1 MKNTKE
7 IRVFIADDHPVF
19 LSGLRLMID
28 AEPTMRIIGEANDG
42 ENALTQIENLLPDV
56 AVLDISMPEKNGFD
70 IVRALLQK
78 KIEIN
83 VIFLTMHDEEATLHS
98 ALDLGVKGYILKD
111 SAIDEIISGI
121 KTAHKGRNF
130 VSPKM
135 STYLVSRN
143 QSGKSFIKQTPLLN
157 SLTVSEMNILRLI
170 AEHKTTREIAEYL
183 FISHRTVDRHRYNI
197 CNKLEITGINSLLKF
212 AIENKNHLKNK

>member
-1 MKNTKE
+1 MQKNDK
-7 IRVFIADDHPVF
+7 IKVFIADDHPIF

-28 AEPTMRIIGEANDG
+28 AASSMEVIGEANDG
-42 ENALTQIENLLPDV
+42 EKALNQIEILLPDV
-56 AVLDISMPEKNGFD
+56 AVLDLSMPKQNGFD
-70 IVRALLQK
+70 IVRALRQK

-111 SAIDEIISGI
+111 SAIDEIVNGI
-121 KTAHKGRNF
+121 KTVYRGKNF

-135 STYLVSRN
+135 STHLVSRT
-143 QSGKSFIKQTPLLN
+143 QDSKEFLKEKPEVS
-157 SLTVSEMNILRLI
+157 SLTATEMKILRLI
-170 AEHKTTREIAEYL
+170 SEQKTTRKIAEEL

-197 CNKLEITGINSLLKF
+197 CNKLKLTGINSLLKF
-212 AIENKNHLKNK
+212 AIENKSKFI